1 MSDEVKIR
9 YNQAKG
15 EYPFTNDDNGDL
27 GLLNHIIRYGS
38 APGLVPDSEGEFGSF
53 AEVRKYVLEKSD
65 STPKAKAILDR
76 MFTYA
81 TQKIT
86 AKDGSKI
93 PLIPLNKPSRAYLKN
108 KTEDVNISV
117 KCPPAYRVIPSVR
130 ILDPKG
136 KLLASNIDFVKDP
149 SSNGFVILRE
159 FSADVTTGKSV
170 NAGITPLYQGTYELT
185 YKFPQ
190 ASKSGTRKSVLAAI
204 ANNPDSLGY
213 IFATGREYTI
223 ELKNIKPRDQKIP
236 KEFRKNCAR
245 LTNQTIRLRS
255 STLKQELVEWNPITN
270 TAKFRIT
277 YLRSVNTRNEID
289 KQKVTTLPLEA
300 DSASE
305 ELFQAIKVQLAVNN
319 SLFQY
324 EKYTPFGQVGT
335 VAGGPG
341 RGQAREFRITNG
353 SFGMRGAGIR
363 FLLSNEFFLFRSLL
377 IATLQVFSKETSP
390 FKNNPQFQDALLPK
404 ETADKL
410 IIAIDETTVPN
421 ELGMQFDDPGFD
433 VRSAYESMVIDI
445 STFSVFYGNLAKRK
459 NAISFTD
466 LMVEYFE
473 KLPDIVFR
481 SCIRQ
486 GVSPNLWYKSFT
498 NPRTSGAQAGAAASS
513 VGGFVGSRRRP
524 TPTATG
530 RILDNNGFGYMGIT
544 SGKQSRGI
552 KANFAKI
559 VDPAPYKRTRNLYRV
574 TEVEYS
580 QDRSGFSTAVIQE
593 TNFKSSMKVADARY
607 GELRIKAVPSKV
619 LARSIIEAPTIDP
632 LPMLLLSRNDSPT
645 FSQEHFD
652 PLVVQN
658 LNAVQ
663 RSSLGIVNVN
673 WYDVLQSSTAGRES
687 FKFRLGFENGT
698 PFSFSTV
705 DNKHLETQA
714 ALNTKGEGVQLK
726 AHSVSFKLYD
736 ILSVSPY
743 ITDFYFSPK
752 FFGFKDQKEDLF
764 GYAGYYKTNKVT
776 ISLAGDKSR
785 FIASVDA
792 VVKLDPSRLA
802 GAKTSGN
809 IKTTEKK
816 IKELNKKRAALEKK
830 ARAEVDELNRIKK
843 FSKAQGYATKD
854 ASEAVGGGKLGKAAT
869 VVKKFARFTS
879 PGAYVTDKLL
889 DKQKSEDQKAQE
901 FKLKQTQEEIKE
913 LDKKIKKESVSLLEL
928 QQKAQRQA
936 QGGTD

>member
-86 AKDGSKI
+86 AKDGNKI

-185 YKFPQ
+185 YKLPQ
-190 ASKSGTRKSVLAAI
+190 AAKSGTRKSVLAAI
-204 ANNPDSLGY
+204 ANNPDGLGY

-236 KEFRKNCAR
+236 REFRKNCAR

-289 KQKVTTLPLEA
+289 KQKVTTLPLESN
-300 DSASE
+300 DTD
-305 ELFQAIKVQLAVNN
+305 ELFQAIKIQLAVNN

-324 EKYTPFGQVGT
+324 EKYTTFGEVGT
-335 VAGGPG
+335 IAGGPG

-353 SFGMRGAGIR
+353 LFGQRGAGIR

-410 IIAIDETTVPN
+410 LIAIDETTVPN
-421 ELGMQFDDPGFD
+421 ELGMQLDDPGID

-764 GYAGYYKTNKVT
+764 GYAGYYKTNKVN

-802 GAKTSGN
+802 GATTSGN
-809 IKTTEKK
+809 IKTIEKK
-816 IKELNKKRAALEKK
+816 LEELNKKRRALRRKS
-830 ARAEVDELNRIKK
+830 RAEFDELDRIKRI
-843 FSKAQGYATKD
+843 SKAQGYETEGGEAGGQTSTLAQKFGVRK
-854 ASEAVGGGKLGKAAT
+854 SEAQIEQE
-869 VVKKFARFTS
+869 KKT
-879 PGAYVTDKLL
+879 
-889 DKQKSEDQKAQE
+889 
-901 FKLKQTQEEIKE
+901 KQTQTELEN
-913 LDKKIKKESVSLLEL
+913 LDKTIFNEQKKLLVQ